1 MKSIAL
7 LSLHGCPV
15 ARLGERDTGGM
26 NVYLLQVAREL
37 GRAGIRVDV
46 FTRFH
51 DPADP
56 QVIALGQNARV
67 IHITAGGFEE
77 RKENL
82 YGVIPEF
89 LTNLEAFQR
98 GDGVSYDLVHSHYWL
113 SGRAGIELSRKW
125 GVPHVATFH
134 TLARLKMQARVGE
147 NESSLRVETE
157 GAVMESVDGVVVSTD
172 AEATEISRLYDVSPS
187 RVEVIAPGVD
197 LDLFKPTDMQAS
209 RNSLGVTEDNVVLY
223 VGRLEPLKGV
233 DILVNAVADLEMV
246 GSTRL
251 LIVGGDPVTGGSG
264 DNGSLAGQMGTVAG
278 RLGRLAGSLGI
289 AEKVTFTGPV
299 PQSDLPTY
307 YGAADVLVLPSH
319 YESFG
324 LVALEAMACGTPVV
338 VSRVGGLKTFVRN
351 GESGYLIP
359 WRCPDPFSQQIEVM
373 LANPSLRRAMGSAAL
388 ETARRMGWGGVSSRL
403 IDFYEK
409 LIDGPDTLSNPY
421 VGAAPA

>member
-37 GRAGIRVDV
+37 GRTGVQVDV
-46 FTRFH
+46 YTRSH

-56 QVIALGQNARV
+56 QVIELGENARV
-67 IHITAGGFEE
+67 VHIRAGGFEE

-89 LTNLEAFQR
+89 LANLDTFQQEE
-98 GDGVSYDLVHSHYWL
+98 GVSYDIVHSHYWL

-147 NESSLRVETE
+147 HESSLRVETE
-157 GAVMESVDGVVVSTD
+157 TDVLNSVDGVVVSTD
-172 AEATEISRLYDVSPS
+172 AEATEIARLYNVSPS

-197 LDLFKPTDMQAS
+197 LELFRPTDVQGA
-209 RNSLGVTEDNVVLY
+209 RDDLGVKEDNVVLY

-233 DILVNAVADLEMV
+233 DILVKAVADLEMV

-251 LIVGGDPVTGGSG
+251 LIVGGDKETDP
-264 DNGSLAGQMGTVAG
+264 LAEK
-278 RLGRLAGSLGI
+278 LGALAASLGI
-289 AEKVTFTGPV
+289 AEKVTFAGPV
-299 PQSDLPTY
+299 PQSVLPTY

-373 LANPSLRRAMGSAAL
+373 LANPSLRSAMGAAAL
-388 ETARRMGWGGVSSRL
+388 ETARRRGWTGVSSRL
-403 IDFYEK
+403 IDFYES
-409 LIDGPDTLSNPY
+409 LVEGPDATPPVVS
-421 VGAAPA
+421 AAQA

>member
-26 NVYLLQVAREL
+26 NVYLLQIAREL
-37 GRAGIRVDV
+37 GQAGIRVDV
-46 FTRFH
+46 FTRSH

-56 QVIALGQNARV
+56 QIIELGPNARV
-67 IHITAGGFEE
+67 IHIRAGGFEE

-82 YGVIPEF
+82 YAVIPEF
-89 LTNLEAFQR
+89 LANLDAFKR
-98 GDGVSYDLVHSHYWL
+98 DDGVSYEIVHSHYWL

-134 TLARLKMQARVGE
+134 TLARLKMQARLGE
-147 NESSLRVETE
+147 HESSLRVETE

-172 AEATEISRLYDVSPS
+172 AEATEISRLYDVSLS

-197 LDLFKPTDMQAS
+197 LELFKPTDMQPA
-209 RNSLGVTEDNVVLY
+209 RDKLNIEEKNVVLY

-233 DILVNAVADLEMV
+233 DILVKAVADLEMV

-251 LIVGGDPVTGGSG
+251 LIVGGDMKADP
-264 DNGSLAGQMGTVAG
+264 LAG

-299 PQSDLPTY
+299 PHSDLPTY
-307 YGAADVLVLPSH
+307 YGAADVLCLPSH

-359 WRCPDPFSQQIEVM
+359 WRCPDPFSQQIEVI

-403 IDFYEK
+403 IEFYEK
-409 LIDGPDTLSNPY
+409 LIDSPAAPPNPHA
-421 VGAAPA
+421 GAAPA